1 MCKYCEENE
10 SIFYDRNS
18 EGIREVVIEQ
28 DNTLNICSNDYDR
41 EDMKKSMAIG
51 FSFGEASKMA
61 QYSIS
66 LPINYCPMCGRKL
79 VQEDVN
85 ECGNDV
91 KDIIKYYYPDCL
103 DIINNNE

>member
-10 SIFYDRNS
+10 SMFYDKNS

-51 FSFGEASKMA
+51 FSFGEASRMA

-66 LPINYCPMCGRKL
+66 LPINYCPMCGRWLKDGG
-79 VQEDVN
+79 EN
-85 ECGNDV
+85 ERN
-91 KDIIKYYYPDCL
+91 
-103 DIINNNE
+103 